1 MIASTTDFL
10 HRLHIRTVST
20 FSLSRNRYRRL
31 AVLFTLLFVMAGCG
45 NPVNIKNPYVMAES
59 DDAHVAR
66 VYFIRPQPYKYKGI
80 ADNEISVEY
89 KNETLL
95 KINEGQYTMVRIKP
109 SKGEIITH
117 SKTQFTNK
125 TVPIDVSRARNYRF
139 LAGKTYFIYLKRINE
154 EFRGIF
160 YDPAPVTYQQAL
172 KLATNLRAR
181 GLAKQEPITDI
192 SVAKEA
198 PEPSPLE
205 PALPEKMYPEEKYL
219 IKGNP
224 KYEALH
230 PPEGKNEM
238 TFDNPPEEG
247 DKADTPSSDSAK

>member
-1 MIASTTDFL
+1 M
-10 HRLHIRTVST
+10 HIRTVSAC
-20 FSLSRNRYRRL
+20 SLSRNHYSRF
-31 AVLFTLLFVMAGCG
+31 AVLFMLLLVMAGCG
-45 NPVNIKNPYVMAES
+45 NPVNIKNPYVMPEA

-80 ADNEISVEY
+80 ADNKISVEY

-117 SKTQFTNK
+117 SKTRFTNK

-139 LAGKTYFIYLKRINE
+139 LAGKTYFIYLKRVNE

-172 KLATNLRAR
+172 KLAENLRAR
-181 GLAKQEPITDI
+181 GLAKQEPITNI

-205 PALPEKMYPEEKYL
+205 PALPENLYPGEKYL

-224 KYEALH
+224 KYEAPQ

-238 TFDNPPEEG
+238 TFDKAPEEDESAG
-247 DKADTPSSDSAK
+247 TPSSDNAK